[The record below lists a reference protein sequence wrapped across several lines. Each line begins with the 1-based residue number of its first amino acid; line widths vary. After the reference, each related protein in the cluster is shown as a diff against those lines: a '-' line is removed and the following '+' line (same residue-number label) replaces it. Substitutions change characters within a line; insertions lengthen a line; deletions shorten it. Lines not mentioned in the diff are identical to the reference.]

1 MEGQPT
7 LHIQMCTSQHTDRY
21 LTRQNPL
28 ASLPYGP
35 SPLWK
40 REETARKRGKRRLES
55 TFSCYKIN
63 NIPEQFGSLVV
74 FIYFCNVAIMI
85 PMSNSFITNK
95 DKFLSDIIN
104 GILPKTNAVIGDGC
118 EAKYNVESVELV
130 FNHRFKRH
138 DLSLIESVV
147 LENKE
152 IIIER
157 WRSYFNK

>member
-1 MEGQPT
+1 MPT
-7 LHIQMCTSQHTDRY
+7 LFIIFGFRFMFYSNDHTPIHIH
-21 LTRQNPL
+21 
-28 ASLPYGP
+28 
-35 SPLWK
+35 
-40 REETARKRGKRRLES
+40 
-55 TFSCYKIN
+55 
-63 NIPEQFGSLVV
+63 
-74 FIYFCNVAIMI
+74 
-85 PMSNSFITNK
+85 
-95 DKFLSDIIN
+95 
-104 GILPKTNAVIGDGC
+104 VIKDGC

>member
-1 MEGQPT
+1 
-7 LHIQMCTSQHTDRY
+7 
-21 LTRQNPL
+21 
-28 ASLPYGP
+28 
-35 SPLWK
+35 
-40 REETARKRGKRRLES
+40 
-55 TFSCYKIN
+55 
-63 NIPEQFGSLVV
+63 
-74 FIYFCNVAIMI
+74 MI